1 MGNKSSAPAP
11 PNYTP
16 IANATEAQAKMQN
29 ELATKQFNWAQD
41 KYNQDQEQLKPI
53 VASAIERLK
62 KNDINADRDRQRYE
76 DIYQPLEG
84 QLAKEA
90 ENFATPGRQTYEMG
104 RSQANVAQQFDAS
117 RNAAVQNLESFG
129 VDPSSTRFAA
139 LDRGSRVAQ
148 GASQAAAGNNT
159 QQQTEA
165 MGRAMRSEAINVGRG
180 YPGQIAGT
188 YGTALQSGQSGANTQ
203 LAGTASG
210 ASTMGTAP
218 QYFSGANNSLN
229 TWGNTL
235 TQGYNA
241 QLGQYN
247 ANQQSSSGLGSLL
260 GAGAGLLGNSSLANG
275 ATGLGMFF
283 GAEGGM
289 LPEVTSG
296 GNDATPGGAIPNHAS
311 PSQGKAIDDVPARL
325 TAGEFVL
332 PKDVVSWKGEEWAQK
347 VIKQAR
353 EAKASATAKP
363 TYAVAQNAPPSFVS
377 RPATALPVR

>member
-1 MGNKSSAPAP
+1 MGGKNSAPPP

-16 IANATEAQAKMQN
+16 IANASKEQARAQNA
-29 ELATKQFNWAQD
+29 LAEKQFAWAQNT
-41 KYNQDQEQLKPI
+41 YNQDRDVLKPI
-53 VASAIERLK
+53 IQSATQRMQ
-62 KNDINADRDRQRYE
+62 KNDMNADRDRQRYE
-76 DIYQPLEG
+76 NEYQPLED
-84 QLAKEA
+84 QAVQDA
-90 ENFATPGRQTYEMG
+90 QSFNSPGRQQYEMG
-104 RSQANVAQQFDAS
+104 RQEATVAQSFDAQ
-117 RNAAVQNLESFG
+117 RANAAANLESFG
-129 VDPSSTRFAA
+129 VDPSSTRYAA
-139 LDRGSRVAQ
+139 LDAGSRNA
-148 GASQAAAGNNT
+148 QAAAMAGAGNNART
-159 QQQTEA
+159 QTEA

-188 YGTALQSGQSGANTQ
+188 YGTALQSGQSGSNTQ

-218 QYFSGANNSLN
+218 GYFAGANSSLG

-241 QLGQYN
+241 QLGQFN

-260 GAGAGLLGNSSLANG
+260 GAGAGLLGNSSLASG
-275 ATGLGMFF
+275 ASGLGMFL
-283 GAEGGM
+283 GATGGM
-289 LPEVTSG
+289 MPEVTSE

-363 TYAVAQNAPPSFVS
+363 TYAVGPNTPPSFVS
-377 RPATALPVR
+377 RPATALPTR